1 MRTCVAQTQGPAH
14 PTPSQRSSGDL
25 PRRCGASASNS
36 ARSVPARR
44 DHASKHSP
52 RKSLQETVRTV
63 RTVSLPKKTCKTNK
77 NRLTM
82 LTVRLT
88 VLTVRR
94 LRTVSTKALQTADSL
109 TALTILTMIRA
120 KILKK
125 IALGKAPLLDTTA
138 GEARHDHRGGNSG
151 QNFL

>member
-1 MRTCVAQTQGPAH
+1 MRTCVAQTHGPPH
-14 PTPSQRSSGDL
+14 PTPSQADSGDL

-44 DHASKHSP
+44 DHASKHLP
-52 RKSLQETVRTV
+52 RKILQETV

-77 NRLTM
+77 SRLTM
-82 LTVRLT
+82 LAVRLT
-88 VLTVRR
+88 VLTVRT

-109 TALTILTMIRA
+109 TALTGLTMIRA

-125 IALGKAPLLDTTA
+125 LALGKAIL
-138 GEARHDHRGGNSG
+138 
-151 QNFL
+151 